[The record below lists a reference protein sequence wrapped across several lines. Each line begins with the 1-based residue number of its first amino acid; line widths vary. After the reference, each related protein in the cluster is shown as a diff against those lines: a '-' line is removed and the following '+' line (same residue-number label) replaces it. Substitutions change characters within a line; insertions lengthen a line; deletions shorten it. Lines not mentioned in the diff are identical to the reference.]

1 MCDEF
6 GCGADYSHMPPIIVP
21 EEKRRAFIKGLI
33 SLPLAAVLADPILA
47 QAAAKDLQSVTIKTA
62 SGADTSAVVA
72 YPEQDNAPTL
82 LLIHEWW
89 GLNDQI
95 KSVAREF
102 AQQGFLTVAV
112 DMYNGKSATEAK
124 DAKALMQGLNQNWAN
139 QAVVAW
145 VSWLKNNPKGNGRVG
160 TCGWCFGGGWSL
172 NTSLLTKVD
181 ATVIYYGNVK
191 KTAAELATLESPVL
205 GHFGT
210 LDKNI
215 DEKMVGGFEKALD
228 AAGKHNYT
236 HHWYTANHAFAN
248 PSGARYDADDAA
260 LAWSR
265 TLAFLH
271 KNLQ

>member
-6 GCGADYSHMPPIIVP
+6 GCGTDYSHMPPIIVP

-33 SLPLAAVLADPILA
+33 SLPLAAVLADPVLA
-47 QAAAKDLQSVTIKTA
+47 QAAGKELDTIKIKTA
-62 SGADTSAVVA
+62 SGDYTSGVVA
-72 YPEQDNAPTL
+72 FPDQVNAPTL
-82 LLIHEWW
+82 LIVHEWW

-112 DMYNGKSATEAK
+112 DLYNGNVAT
-124 DAKALMQGLNQNWAN
+124 DSQGAMKYMKGMDQKWAN
-139 QAVVAW
+139 EAVAAW
-145 VSWLKNNPKGNGRVG
+145 VNWLRNNPKGNGKVG
-160 TCGWCFGGGWSL
+160 SCGWCFGGGWSL
-172 NTSLLTKVD
+172 NASLQAPVD

-191 KTAAELATLESPVL
+191 KTPAQLAALKGPIL

-215 DEKMVGGFEKALD
+215 DEKMVGEFEKALD
-228 AAGKHNYT
+228 TAGKKNYT
-236 HHWYTANHAFAN
+236 FHWYTANHAFAN
-248 PSGARYDADDAA
+248 PSGARYDAEDAA

-265 TLAFLH
+265 TLAFLY
-271 KNLQ
+271 KNLE

>member
-6 GCGADYSHMPPIIVP
+6 SCGTDYSHMPPIIVP

-33 SLPLAAVLADPILA
+33 SLPLAAVLADPVLA
-47 QAAAKDLQSVTIKTA
+47 QAAGKELETVTIKTP
-62 SGADTSAVVA
+62 SGKPATGVVA
-72 YPEQDNAPTL
+72 YPEQENAPAL

-112 DMYNGKSATEAK
+112 DLYNGNVATERDGAMK
-124 DAKALMQGLNQNWAN
+124 YMKGMDQGWAN
-139 QAVVAW
+139 EAVVAW
-145 VSWLKNNPKGNGRVG
+145 VDWLRNNAKGNGKVG

-172 NTSLLTKVD
+172 NTSILTPVD

-191 KTAAELATLESPVL
+191 KSPAELAALKGPVL

-215 DEKMVGGFEKALD
+215 NEQMVGAFEKALD
-228 AAGKHNYT
+228 EAGKTNYT

-265 TLAFLH
+265 TLAFLY

>member
-6 GCGADYSHMPPIIVP
+6 GCGTDYSHMPPIIVA

-33 SLPLAAVLADPILA
+33 SLPLAAVLADPVLA
-47 QAAAKDLQSVTIKTA
+47 KAAGKELETVNIKTA
-62 SGADTSAVVA
+62 SGASTSGVVA
-72 YPEQDNAPTL
+72 YPDQANAPTL
-82 LLIHEWW
+82 LIVHEWW

-112 DMYNGKSATEAK
+112 DLYNGNVATDREGAMK
-124 DAKALMQGLNQNWAN
+124 YMKGMDQKWAN
-139 QAVVAW
+139 EAVVAW
-145 VSWLKNNPKGNGRVG
+145 VSWLKNNDKGNGKVG

-172 NTSLLTKVD
+172 NASLLSPVD

-191 KTAAELATLESPVL
+191 KSPAQLASLSGPVL

-210 LDKNI
+210 MDKNI
-215 DEKMVGGFEKALD
+215 DEKMVGEFEKSLD

-265 TLAFLH
+265 TLAFLY
-271 KNLQ
+271 KNLE

>member
-6 GCGADYSHMPPIIVP
+6 GCGTDYSHMPPIIVP

-33 SLPLAAVLADPILA
+33 SLPLAAVLADPVLA
-47 QAAAKDLQSVTIKTA
+47 RAAGKGLETVKIKTA
-62 SGADTSAVVA
+62 SGASTSAVVA
-72 YPEQDNAPTL
+72 YPEQKNAPTL

-95 KSVAREF
+95 KSVASEF
-102 AQQGFLTVAV
+102 AKQGFLTVAV
-112 DMYNGKSATEAK
+112 DMYNGKAATEAK
-124 DAKALMQGLNQNWAN
+124 GAKALMQGMDQKWAN
-139 QAVVAW
+139 EAVVAW
-145 VSWLKNNPKGNGRVG
+145 VNWLKDNSKGNGKVG

-172 NTSLLTKVD
+172 NASLLAPVD

-191 KTAAELATLESPVL
+191 KTSAQLASLRGPVL

-215 DEKMVGGFEKALD
+215 NEKMVGGFEKSLD

-265 TLAFLH
+265 TLAFLY